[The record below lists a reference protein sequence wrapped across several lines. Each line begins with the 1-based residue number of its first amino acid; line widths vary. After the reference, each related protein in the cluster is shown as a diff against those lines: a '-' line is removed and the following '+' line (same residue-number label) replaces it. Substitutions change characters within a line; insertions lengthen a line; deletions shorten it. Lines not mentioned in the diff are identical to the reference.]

1 MSRQLPTIHHDLTGM
16 SLHVA
21 DTTRLEYLIMD
32 KLFLHKYYLTP
43 DVHLLMYNV
52 VGYLAS
58 SPSRVELYEELAVR
72 LIHVW
77 ADTSSIRY

>member
-1 MSRQLPTIHHDLTGM
+1 
-16 SLHVA
+16 
-21 DTTRLEYLIMD
+21 MD